1 MKVEITVLNI
11 DANISVTAL
20 SQLYSKVG
28 IGYEYLYWCGSR
40 HDQLVRI

>member
-20 SQLYSKVG
+20 SQLYSEVG
-28 IGYEYLYWCGSR
+28 IGYLYWCGSR